1 MTDTT
6 TSATAPSARPLAPAP
21 GATPRRFHWTPGLVT
36 GLVLLAAVVL
46 VGIVAPL
53 LLQEQADT
61 MAERAAAPSAAHPL
75 GTDQAGHDMLAR
87 SLVATRL
94 TLLMTLG
101 ATAIAV
107 LAGIVAGTAV
117 WLLPRR
123 AREVCLRVIDA
134 MVAFPGL
141 LLALVVA
148 AILGAGAGPAVVA
161 IGVAGIP
168 TFARLTANLAA
179 KVSQRD
185 YVSTAR
191 LLGVGDRRIVT
202 DHMLPNMAEPL
213 LVLAAST
220 FAQSL
225 TAISALSFV
234 GLGVQSPQYDYGKL
248 LNEAL
253 PSLLSGRP
261 EQTVGPA
268 VLIVVTGLAAM
279 LVGDGLAAAADPRA
293 GRRASAA
300 AVRGAGT
307 TLVPGLDAM
316 VRVEDLWVRT
326 SAGVPL
332 VKGISFTV
340 GRGEIVGIVGESGS
354 GKSLTAMS
362 VARLLADGLEA
373 EAATMQLDDLDLLGR
388 VDPRVLAQTV
398 SLVYQDPG
406 STFNPAL
413 RLGTQLTE
421 VLRTHRGQSRAAARS
436 TVLDALRRVHLTLPE
451 KRMRQHPHEL
461 SGGMRQRA
469 MIAAALAVDPK
480 LIIADEPTTALDVT
494 VQAEILRELKRLNR
508 DTGTA
513 VMFISHD
520 IGVVRALCDRVL
532 VMNGGEI
539 VEEIDADRLDA
550 ATAVHPYTR
559 ALLAATPSLTERVG
573 ELPVVDWRGEQA
585 RTAAGP
591 GADPDRT
598 AGTRPDT
605 QEVAR

>member
-1 MTDTT
+1 MTDPTT
-6 TSATAPSARPLAPAP
+6 QPAVGAAVAAP
-21 GATPRRFHWTPGLVT
+21 GAAPRRFHWTPGLVT

-46 VGIVAPL
+46 VGIVAPF
-53 LLQEQADT
+53 LLQDQADT

-94 TLLMTLG
+94 TLVMTLG

-107 LAGIVAGTAV
+107 LVGIVAGTAV

-148 AILGAGAGPAVVA
+148 AILGAGAGPAVIA

-179 KVSQRD
+179 QVSQRD

-191 LLGVGDRRIVT
+191 LLGVGNRRIVT

-279 LVGDGLAAAADPRA
+279 LVGDGLAAAADPRS
-293 GRRASAA
+293 GRRSSAA
-300 AVRGAGT
+300 SVRTAGT

-316 VRVEDLWVRT
+316 VRVENLVVRT

-354 GKSLTAMS
+354 GKSLTAMA

-373 EAATMQLDDLDLLGR
+373 EAATMRLDDVDLLGR

-421 VLRTHRGQSRAAARS
+421 VLRTHRGQSRSAARA
-436 TVLDALRRVHLTLPE
+436 TVLDALRRVHLTMPE
-451 KRMRQHPHEL
+451 KRLRQHPHEL

-469 MIAAALAVDPK
+469 MIAAALSVDPK

-508 DTGTA
+508 ETGTA

-573 ELPVVDWRGEQA
+573 ELPVVDWRAEQA
-585 RTAAGP
+585 RADDPTVP
-591 GADPDRT
+591 G
-598 AGTRPDT
+598 T
-605 QEVAR
+605 QEVKR

>member
-6 TSATAPSARPLAPAP
+6 AAATAAAGPAVAAP
-21 GATPRRFHWTPGLVT
+21 GSTPRRFHWTPGLVT
-36 GLVLLAAVVL
+36 GLVLLGAVVL

-61 MAERAAAPSAAHPL
+61 MAERAASPSAAHPL

-94 TLLMTLG
+94 TLVMTLG

-107 LAGIVAGTAV
+107 LVGIVAGTAV

-148 AILGAGAGPAVVA
+148 AILGAGAVPAVIA

-191 LLGVGDRRIVT
+191 LLGVGNRRIVT

-234 GLGVQSPQYDYGKL
+234 GLGVQSPQYDFGKL

-253 PSLLSGRP
+253 PSLLAGRP

-300 AVRGAGT
+300 SVRGAGT

-326 SAGVPL
+326 ASGAPL

-340 GRGEIVGIVGESGS
+340 ARGEIVGIVGESGS

-373 EAATMQLDDLDLLGR
+373 EAATMRLDDVDLLGR
-388 VDPRVLAQTV
+388 VDPRVMAQTV

-421 VLRTHRGQSRAAARS
+421 VLRTHRGQSRSSARA

-451 KRMRQHPHEL
+451 KRLRQHPHEL

-469 MIAAALAVDPK
+469 MIAAALSVDPK

-508 DTGTA
+508 ETGTA

-585 RTAAGP
+585 AAAATGP
-591 GADPDRT
+591 T
-598 AGTRPDT
+598 TTDT
-605 QEVAR
+605 EEVAR

>member
-6 TSATAPSARPLAPAP
+6 AAATAAAGPAVPAP
-21 GATPRRFHWTPGLVT
+21 GSTPRRFHWTPGLVT
-36 GLVLLAAVVL
+36 GLVLLGAVVL

-61 MAERAAAPSAAHPL
+61 MAERAASPSAAHPL

-94 TLLMTLG
+94 TLVMTLG

-107 LAGIVAGTAV
+107 LVGIVAGTAV

-148 AILGAGAGPAVVA
+148 AILGAGAVPAVIA

-179 KVSQRD
+179 QVSQRD

-191 LLGVGDRRIVT
+191 LLGVGNRRIVT

-234 GLGVQSPQYDYGKL
+234 GLGVQSPQYDFGKL

-253 PSLLSGRP
+253 PSLLAGRP

-279 LVGDGLAAAADPRA
+279 LVGDGLAAAADPRS

-300 AVRGAGT
+300 SVRGAGT

-326 SAGVPL
+326 SSGAPL

-340 GRGEIVGIVGESGS
+340 ARGEIVGIVGESGS

-373 EAATMQLDDLDLLGR
+373 QAATMRLDDVDLLGR
-388 VDPRVLAQTV
+388 VDPRVMAQTV

-421 VLRTHRGQSRAAARS
+421 VLRTHRGQSRSAARA

-451 KRMRQHPHEL
+451 RRLRQHPHEL

-469 MIAAALAVDPK
+469 MIAAALSVDPK

-508 DTGTA
+508 ETGTA

-585 RTAAGP
+585 AAAATGSP
-591 GADPDRT
+591 T
-598 AGTRPDT
+598 TDT
-605 QEVAR
+605 EEVAR

>member
-1 MTDTT
+1 MTDPTT
-6 TSATAPSARPLAPAP
+6 PPAVGAAVAAP

-46 VGIVAPL
+46 VGIVAPF
-53 LLQEQADT
+53 LLQDQADT

-94 TLLMTLG
+94 TLVMTLG

-107 LAGIVAGTAV
+107 LVGIVAGTAV

-148 AILGAGAGPAVVA
+148 AILGAGAGPAVIA

-179 KVSQRD
+179 QVSQRD

-191 LLGVGDRRIVT
+191 LLGVGNRRIVT

-279 LVGDGLAAAADPRA
+279 LVGDGLAAAADPRS
-293 GRRASAA
+293 GRRSSAA
-300 AVRGAGT
+300 SVRTAGT

-316 VRVEDLWVRT
+316 VRVENLVVRT

-354 GKSLTAMS
+354 GKSLTAMA

-373 EAATMQLDDLDLLGR
+373 EAATMRLDDVDLLGR

-421 VLRTHRGQSRAAARS
+421 VLRTHRGQSRSAARA
-436 TVLDALRRVHLTLPE
+436 TVLDALRRVHLTMPE
-451 KRMRQHPHEL
+451 KRLRQHPHEL

-469 MIAAALAVDPK
+469 MIAAALSVDPK

-508 DTGTA
+508 ETGTA

-573 ELPVVDWRGEQA
+573 ELPVVDWRAEQA
-585 RTAAGP
+585 RADDPTVP
-591 GADPDRT
+591 G
-598 AGTRPDT
+598 T
-605 QEVAR
+605 QEVTR

>member
-1 MTDTT
+1 
-6 TSATAPSARPLAPAP
+6 
-21 GATPRRFHWTPGLVT
+21 
-36 GLVLLAAVVL
+36 VL
-46 VGIVAPL
+46 V
-53 LLQEQADT
+53 
-61 MAERAAAPSAAHPL
+61 
-75 GTDQAGHDMLAR
+75 
-87 SLVATRL
+87 
-94 TLLMTLG
+94 
-101 ATAIAV
+101 
-107 LAGIVAGTAV
+107 GIVAGTAV

-148 AILGAGAGPAVVA
+148 AILGAGAGPAVIA

-179 KVSQRD
+179 QVSQRD

-191 LLGVGDRRIVT
+191 LLGVGNRRIVT

-279 LVGDGLAAAADPRA
+279 LVGDGLAAAADPRS
-293 GRRASAA
+293 GRRSSAA
-300 AVRGAGT
+300 SVRTAGT

-316 VRVEDLWVRT
+316 VRVENLVVRT

-354 GKSLTAMS
+354 GKSLTAMA

-373 EAATMQLDDLDLLGR
+373 EAATMRLDDVDLLGR

-421 VLRTHRGQSRAAARS
+421 VLRTHRGQSRSAARA
-436 TVLDALRRVHLTLPE
+436 TVLDALRRVHLTMPE
-451 KRMRQHPHEL
+451 KRLRQHPHEL

-469 MIAAALAVDPK
+469 MIAAALSVDPK

-508 DTGTA
+508 ETGTA

-573 ELPVVDWRGEQA
+573 ELPVVDWRAEQA
-585 RTAAGP
+585 RADDPTVP
-591 GADPDRT
+591 G
-598 AGTRPDT
+598 T
-605 QEVAR
+605 QEVTR